1 MKSTTINEALE
12 NLKEINDIYDPC
24 MQDAKIQSE
33 NNDKIVDERMKEHD
47 EEINIPESELK
58 AGYTGNHNEKVA
70 SSDLRAMEL
79 SESNKLFG
87 YNIYLNENLV
97 CSKSDCKSR
106 TSAVAGAL
114 KTIESLA
121 GNDNYDA
128 TEDDFEY
135 EIIDNSVDED
145 YDSEDSLFDAAVAEM
160 QQLDTEPLN

>member
-12 NLKEINDIYDPC
+12 NLKAINDIYNPC

-33 NNDKIVDERMKEHD
+33 NNDKIVDARMKEHD
-47 EEINIPESELK
+47 EEINIPESEIE
-58 AGYTGNHNEKVA
+58 AGYTGNHDKKVT

-97 CSKSDCKSR
+97 CSKSGCKSR
-106 TSAVAGAL
+106 KNALAGAL
-114 KTIESLA
+114 RTIESLA

-135 EIIDNSVDED
+135 ELIDNSIDED
-145 YDSEDSLFDAAVAEM
+145 YLAEDDLFDAAVAEM
-160 QQLDTEPLN
+160 RQLARETGK